1 MILSPLAKPLLQSL
15 FLTRNLR
22 ITSASDFELLQD
34 FFQIVKPVAT
44 NHPLIRLG
52 AGRDG
57 GYLVPDD
64 LENIDICF
72 SPGVSDTATFEFDLV
87 RRGIEC
93 FLADYSVDG
102 PPIDDP
108 LIHFERKYLDPRND
122 AIHMTLENWVSRNAP
137 NKTDFILQ
145 MDIEGAEYGV
155 LYNTSD
161 ELLSKFRILIIEFH
175 RLDGLCDRLGSELIT
190 LTFLKLRKLFEI
202 VHIHPNNGLRP
213 VQYGKYLIPPIMEFT
228 FLRKDRISM
237 RSNPI
242 EFPHKLDC
250 RNMNKFDDFALPPCW
265 FKDVG

>member
-22 ITSASDFELLQD
+22 LTSASELPLLEQ
-34 FFQIVKPVAT
+34 FFQLVRPVST
-44 NHPLIRLG
+44 NHPLVRIG
-52 AGRDG
+52 AERDG

-72 SPGVSDTATFEFDLV
+72 SPGVSDTATFELELV
-87 RRGIEC
+87 GRGIEC

-102 PPIDDP
+102 PPINNP
-108 LIHFERKYLDPRND
+108 LIHFEKKYLGPRDD
-122 AIHMTLENWVSRNAP
+122 AIHMTLDTWVSRNAP
-137 NKTDFILQ
+137 SAADLILQ

-161 ELLSKFRILIIEFH
+161 ALLARFRILIIEFH
-175 RLDGLCDRLGSELIT
+175 RLDGLCDRLGSELIM
-190 LTFLKLRKLFEI
+190 LTFLKLRRMFDI
-202 VHIHPNNGLRP
+202 VHIHPNNGMRP

-228 FLRKDRISM
+228 FLRKDRILRNS
-237 RSNPI
+237 SSI

-250 RNMNKFDDFALPPCW
+250 RNMNNFDDFALPSCW
-265 FKDVG
+265 FKDVR